1 MIPIFNNVT
10 GDDLLSHTVSREVP
24 SALQGLTSEFGMES
38 GVTLALWSPEIL
50 MNN

>member
-1 MIPIFNNVT
+1 MIPIFINVT

-38 GVTLALWSPEIL
+38 GVTLAL
-50 MNN
+50 